1 MTTDMK
7 KLFAIVTGR
16 KERLKK
22 INFDERF
29 DKEFHPYKMIH
40 QITNIEF
47 GFWNYKSEKKQSLCS
62 SIRDRF

>member
-22 INFDERF
+22 VNFDERF
-29 DKEFHPYKMIH
+29 DK
-40 QITNIEF
+40 
-47 GFWNYKSEKKQSLCS
+47 
-62 SIRDRF
+62 